1 MGNEYLDF
9 NEISKS
15 KSEDFGA
22 SVRKSLYSNDD
33 SVNFVTRMGIH
44 LRGNDYYIN
53 KFSGLFRDDKSEFE
67 KEDEDK
73 IESIYGDDYY
83 DDGEEVLEDLM
94 DEFIDFDSGKEKKE
108 DEKTKK
114 AETTEDETE
123 DDEEDDEECDEV
135 LQDFKKTVKTADC
148 TKTDGMEKLLESIES
163 NLNYAVTILN
173 SKNEEGKKDKIA
185 VKSSD
190 IKELIHQ
197 FKLLKET
204 EWDRPTKYIP
214 KDDKNPYY
222 KASRAIYRTQF
233 FDAYEQ
239 VVKEVLDKF
248 PNNPQGKEAEIVKTL
263 LLTLRPTK
271 EPERHKTNTGEYAY
285 NEIKAYAE
293 ISDKGYDE
301 EYDTRSSGGVKIE
314 ADFEFTHDED
324 SNTIL
329 HRLLAILLERAECES
344 GSLGSYVNKVFT
356 GKYEFNYST
365 APIWDY
371 QKAKFEEE
379 KIGKVKEAFEGIDDK
394 TPIKEAYKAFY
405 TAVYGKE
412 GLSANKKTSLG
423 REKTKTLIE
432 TFVDTKVA
440 HYQDVL
446 KFLGLP
452 TINKNDAKYK
462 KLFQKLTLNIE
473 ETPE

>member
-15 KSEDFGA
+15 KSEDSG
-22 SVRKSLYSNDD
+22 STVRKSLYSNDA
-33 SVNFVTRMGIH
+33 SVNFITRMGIH
-44 LRGNDYYIN
+44 LRDNDYYI
-53 KFSGLFRDDKSEFE
+53 KKYGSENN
-67 KEDEDK
+67 
-73 IESIYGDDYY
+73 IYGDNYY
-83 DDGEEVLEDLM
+83 DDGEKAFQYLM
-94 DEFIDFDSGKEKKE
+94 QEFIDFDSGKEKKE
-108 DEKTKK
+108 NEKTK
-114 AETTEDETE
+114 ETEKTDDETVDDETVDYDVLDEKDEDDVDDEKCE
-123 DDEEDDEECDEV
+123 DDE
-135 LQDFKKTVKTADC
+135 FKKTVKTADC
-148 TKTDGMEKLLESIES
+148 TKAEGMEKMLEAIEN
-163 NLNYAVTILN
+163 NLNEAITELN
-173 SKNEEGKKDKIA
+173 SKNDEGKKEKIA

-190 IKELIHQ
+190 IKELLSQ
-197 FKLLKET
+197 FKILKET
-204 EWDRPTKYIP
+204 EWERPTKYLP
-214 KDDKNPYY
+214 EDDKNPYV
-222 KASRAIYRTQF
+222 KASRAIYRNQF
-233 FDAYEQ
+233 FNAYERI
-239 VVKEVLDKF
+239 VKEVLHKF
-248 PNNPQGKEAEIVKTL
+248 SDNPQEKEKKIVKL
-263 LLTLRPTK
+263 ISDTLRPTK
-271 EPERHKTNTGEYAY
+271 VPESERHKTNTGEYAY
-285 NEIKAYAE
+285 NEMKAYAK

-301 EYDTRSSGGVKIE
+301 EYDTSSSGGVKIE

-329 HRLLAILLERAECES
+329 HRLLSILLERAECKS
-344 GSLGSYVNKVFT
+344 GTLGGYVNKVFT

-371 QKAKFEEE
+371 QQVKFDEEN
-379 KIGKVKEAFEGIDDK
+379 IGKVEEAFEEVDEK
-394 TPIKEAYKAFY
+394 TPIKEAYNAFY

-440 HYQDVL
+440 HYHDVL

-462 KLFQKLTLNIE
+462 KLFKKLTLNIE

>member
-1 MGNEYLDF
+1 MGVEYLSLD
-9 NEISKS
+9 ELSKEKL
-15 KSEDFGA
+15 KSEDSRATVCKALFT
-22 SVRKSLYSNDD
+22 DD
-33 SVNFVTRMGIH
+33 NSVNFVTRIGIS
-44 LRGNDYYIN
+44 LRSNDYYIN
-53 KFSGLFRDDKSEFE
+53 KFSGLFIDTKSKSK
-67 KEDEDK
+67 KEDEGK
-73 IESIYGDDYY
+73 IESIYDEDDY
-83 DDGEEVLEDLM
+83 DDGEEALEDLM
-94 DEFIDFDSGKEKKE
+94 NEWIDFGSEDEIEEEEKEKEKKE
-108 DEKTKK
+108 
-114 AETTEDETE
+114 
-123 DDEEDDEECDEV
+123 EECDAV
-135 LQDFKKTVKTADC
+135 LQGFKDTVKNTKCTTAV
-148 TKTDGMEKLLESIES
+148 GMEKILKSIEN
-163 NLNYAVTILN
+163 NLNHAITILN
-173 SKNEEGKKDKIA
+173 SKNDDGKKDKIK

-190 IKELIHQ
+190 IKGLLSQ
-197 FKLLKET
+197 FKIIKAT
-204 EWDRPTKYIP
+204 EWERPTKHIP
-214 KDDKNPYY
+214 KDTENAYVG
-222 KASRAIYRTQF
+222 AQRAIFRTKF
-233 FDAYEQ
+233 FNAYEQ
-239 VVKEVLDKF
+239 VVKEFLDKF
-248 PNNPQGKEAEIVKTL
+248 PDNPQGKEAEIVKIL

-271 EPERHKTNTGEYAY
+271 APDRDETNTGDYAY
-285 NEIKAYAE
+285 KELISYATTAE
-293 ISDKGYDE
+293 EGYDE

-344 GSLGSYVNKVFT
+344 GTLGSYVNKVFT

-365 APIWDY
+365 EPIWDY

-379 KIGKVKEAFEGIDDK
+379 KIGKVEEAFEGIDDK

-446 KFLGLP
+446 TFLGLP

-473 ETPE
+473 ETPK